1 MTERSYEASRR
12 NAALLTLEAAEQQNY
27 ARRVQAF
34 RDAENRN
41 ASSKERAKLLAE
53 AEAAMPRPDLVDTS
67 DRDAVRRRTLA
78 LKLSSE

>member
-1 MTERSYEASRR
+1 MSEQSYEASRR

-41 ASSKERAKLLAE
+41 ASPEELASLLAE
-53 AEAAMPRPDLVDTS
+53 AEAATPRLDLVDTS

-78 LKLSSE
+78 LKLSSD